1 MNKTL
6 LAALILG
13 VSIVGLSIGSTVP
26 VVALRLYQ
34 ADASNVQIGIMS
46 ALPAAGMM
54 LSAFLVDW
62 ICQRLS
68 RRHIYLLCFTLSAIS
83 ITALETL
90 APTLYSLGMARLIMG
105 FAAGVIIILG
115 ESWVNEIAED
125 SSRGRIVAIYTTSFT
140 VFQLLGPG
148 MVALFG
154 TEGPHVIGTVIAGH
168 ILSITVIWF
177 SLPRHLAS
185 HGQAESKT
193 FSVLGFLQVA
203 PALCMGIIF
212 FSFFDS
218 VILSMFPVYAASHGY
233 AIKVAALMVTIILLG
248 DAAFQFPLGWLS
260 DKVGRAPIYLGCGIL
275 SLLIGVCLPL
285 LMKYPSLLWPSLVI
299 LGAVAGG
306 VYTLAIILIGQD
318 FKGQDLVTANAS
330 AGFLWGVGSLLGP
343 LLSGAVMTT
352 GSHGL
357 SLALSAAAALFVLFA
372 LSLFR
377 RTLQSKRVG
386 LKEGGGC

>member
-1 MNKTL
+1 MSVIINRAVF
-6 LAALILG
+6 AALILG
-13 VSIVGLSIGSTVP
+13 VSIVGLSVGSTVP

-34 ADASNVQIGIMS
+34 AGFSNAQIGLMS

-54 LSAFLVDW
+54 LSAFTVDW
-62 ICQRLS
+62 IYQRLG
-68 RRHIYLLCFTLSAIS
+68 RRQIYLCCFALSALS
-83 ITALETL
+83 IAVVEVF
-90 APTLYSLGMARLIMG
+90 ASTLYGLGVARLVMG
-105 FAAGVIIILG
+105 LAAGVIIILG

-125 SSRGRIVAIYTTSFT
+125 ANRGRIVAVYTTCFT

-154 TEGPHVIGTVIAGH
+154 PDGPLVIVSVIAGH
-168 ILSITVIWF
+168 LLAIGVIWF
-177 SLPRHLAS
+177 TLPRQLI
-185 HGQAESKT
+185 GQGHSQSRT
-193 FSVLGFLQVA
+193 FSVLGFIQVA

-218 VILSMFPVYAASHGY
+218 VILSMFAVYAADHGY
-233 AIKVAALMVTIILLG
+233 AIKLAALMVTVILLG

-260 DKVGRAPIYLGCGIL
+260 DKVGRPPIYLVCGVL
-275 SLLIGVCLPL
+275 SLLVGVCLPW
-285 LMKYPSLLWPSLVI
+285 LMNSSMLLWPSLVV

-318 FKGQDLVTANAS
+318 FKGADLVTANAS

-343 LLSGAVMTT
+343 LISGAAMSTST
-352 GSHGL
+352 QGL
-357 SLALSAAAALFVLFA
+357 PLALSAAAALFVLFA

-377 RTLQSKRVG
+377 RAVQVKG
-386 LKEGGGC
+386 LG